1 MTQIEHTTTTPAG
14 KAGEDYENT
23 VIVQASPDAVFD
35 ALTTLS
41 GLTAWWSPVTGSGE
55 AGGELSFT
63 MNAPEP
69 CVMRVDVAAR
79 PALVQWTCISCD
91 FMPDWVGTRPTYT
104 IIPLD
109 DGTTELRFRHIGLTS
124 DLECIDM
131 CTSGWNHFIP
141 SLRDY
146 AATGNG
152 SPLGSPG
159 DRARRE
165 RDGDDA
171 G

>member
-1 MTQIEHTTTTPAG
+1 MTQTEATSPAPEKTG
-14 KAGEDYENT
+14 NDYEQT
-23 VIVQASPDAVFD
+23 VIVHAGPDAVFD

-41 GLTAWWSPVTGSGE
+41 GLTAWWSPVSGSGE
-55 AGGELSFT
+55 AGGELSFI
-63 MNAPEP
+63 MNAAEP

-91 FMPDWVGTRPTYT
+91 FLPDWVGTRPTYT
-104 IIPLD
+104 IIPLE
-109 DGTTELRFRHIGLTS
+109 DGTTEVRFRHIGLTPN
-124 DLECIDM
+124 LECIDM

-146 AATGNG
+146 VETGTG

-159 DRARRE
+159 DMARRE
-165 RDGDDA
+165 RDRRA